1 MEDCTA
7 ALSSLTY
14 AIKAEHILKDF
25 GIFSRVAKL
34 EPGVARRG
42 CEYGISFN
50 CVDLPRVKQAFRE
63 AKIPVKR
70 YLRGGGEII

>member
-14 AIKAEHILKDF
+14 AIKAERALANIGVLA
-25 GIFSRVAKL
+25 RTVKL

-42 CEYGISFN
+42 CEYGISFD
-50 CVDLPRVKQAFRE
+50 CGELPRVKQTLRE
-63 AKIPVKR
+63 AKISVRR
-70 YLRGGGEII
+70 YLHGGGEIF